1 MYSSTLNLS
10 IKRATMLISEN
21 MTSFNITTNLT
32 KPRIAECYEAL
43 LFTDNGGYF
52 VVDGIK
58 YEITKGTVRFLK
70 PGQEVY
76 SKRYKDAY
84 VVYFT
89 VEGNGEGALNKLSN
103 KFVCG
108 NYNQCVGIYRDII
121 KNYVNNDKKYYF
133 KTYLLLLKLID
144 IFLNDSY
151 NYNCNYK
158 NQDIVANAKEFI
170 EQNFSEKLS
179 LADIAESVNLHP
191 NYMHRLFK
199 NKIGI
204 APISYL
210 NEFRIKSAA
219 DLLVTTT
226 LTVNEISELCGF
238 DSPSY
243 FITVFKKKVGATP
256 FKYRIQYSQDVLL

>member
-1 MYSSTLNLS
+1 MYNSSLNLL

-21 MTSFNITTNLT
+21 MTSFDSSTNLT
-32 KPRIAECYEAL
+32 KPRITECYEAL

-58 YEITKGTVRFLK
+58 HKITKGTVRFLK

-89 VEGNGEGALNKLSN
+89 AEGMGTEALNKLSDC
-103 KFVCG
+103 FVCG
-108 NYNQCVGIYRDII
+108 NYNHSVGIYQDII
-121 KNYVNNDKKYYF
+121 KHYINDDESHYF
-133 KTYLLLLKLID
+133 KTYSLLLKLID

-158 NQDIVANAKEFI
+158 NQDIVANSKEFI
-170 EQNFSEKLS
+170 EQNFSKKLTLS
-179 LADIAESVNLHP
+179 DVAESVNLHP
-191 NYMHRLFK
+191 NYLHRLFK
-199 NKIGI
+199 SKMGI
-204 APISYL
+204 APIAYL

-243 FITVFKKKVGATP
+243 FITVFKQKVGAP
-256 FKYRIQYSQDVLL
+256 PNKYRMQYSQDVLL